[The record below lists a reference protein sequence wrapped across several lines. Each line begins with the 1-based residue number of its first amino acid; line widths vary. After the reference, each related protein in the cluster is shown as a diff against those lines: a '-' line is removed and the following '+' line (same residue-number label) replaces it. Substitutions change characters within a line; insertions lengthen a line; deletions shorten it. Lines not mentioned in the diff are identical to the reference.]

1 MPGIVDEEGN
11 PWHNEDARHRQMME
25 GVEGSHLCIPFQC
38 EMCWYWNLEGR
49 NPTPGK
55 DDVYLTCIRR
65 ANLDAMLGKS
75 PLTIRAHRS
84 QTLSSLQN
92 AMRINKTPS
101 YHPRG
106 PFPRG
111 DPVGMSLAVD
121 MLLKSLVAKG
131 RILDHIQFATLR
143 KMRSTYTKNWESSPA
158 GVKEGAAFAN
168 GKYRVRQTTCP
179 AQSEWFYDFLRGL
192 EFRMGCQSDPNHGL
206 LMGAIVHLLDLI
218 RIDAEEAEEAGSVVE
233 GNELWK
239 GGAYVCILMA
249 ASLRGHEGFFLELA
263 GLRKHLAKGR
273 VGVVPAVLNKST
285 LLTEE
290 VCRNLP
296 HVTLCL
302 LGKFKG
308 KTGIDHHLIALANE
322 TVSGLQPR
330 WWIEKLVLVCEQEGR
345 VNGPAFA
352 TPDGELAL
360 SVDYDSMFRRYLLRV
375 QEETNLIPEDQD
387 VESRYSTNRTL
398 RKTAV
403 TRLERAGFG
412 NKFID
417 RMNRWRVQEQSKG
430 RFVRRRMNAHYAEAM
445 LLAPTTWLGSY
456 FL

>member
-1 MPGIVDEEGN
+1 
-11 PWHNEDARHRQMME
+11 
-25 GVEGSHLCIPFQC
+25 
-38 EMCWYWNLEGR
+38 
-49 NPTPGK
+49 
-55 DDVYLTCIRR
+55 
-65 ANLDAMLGKS
+65 
-75 PLTIRAHRS
+75 
-84 QTLSSLQN
+84 
-92 AMRINKTPS
+92 
-101 YHPRG
+101 
-106 PFPRG
+106 
-111 DPVGMSLAVD
+111 
-121 MLLKSLVAKG
+121 
-131 RILDHIQFATLR
+131 
-143 KMRSTYTKNWESSPA
+143 
-158 GVKEGAAFAN
+158 
-168 GKYRVRQTTCP
+168 
-179 AQSEWFYDFLRGL
+179 
-192 EFRMGCQSDPNHGL
+192 
-206 LMGAIVHLLDLI
+206 MGAILV
-218 RIDAEEAEEAGSVVE
+218 
-233 GNELWK
+233 
-239 GGAYVCILMA
+239 
-249 ASLRGHEGFFLELA
+249 
-263 GLRKHLAKGR
+263 
-273 VGVVPAVLNKST
+273 VLNKST

-308 KTGIDHHLIALANE
+308 ETGIDHHLIALANE

-345 VNGPAFA
+345 VNGPVFA

-412 NKFID
+412 NEFIN

-430 RFVRRRMNAHYAEAM
+430 SFVRRRMNAHYAEAM